1 MGVEESKDPKIQ
13 RIKDPNKKRKE
24 NNDSEQLSLVQFLCH
39 SREGGNLLQITQ
51 IPDQVRNDNSRK
63 NVIFM
68 ADQMKCPKC
77 GGEMEEG
84 IIGKQ
89 LQSLINWSQWR
100 RGVPPFI

>member
-1 MGVEESKDPKIQ
+1 
-13 RIKDPNKKRKE
+13 
-24 NNDSEQLSLVQFLCH
+24 
-39 SREGGNLLQITQ
+39 
-51 IPDQVRNDNSRK
+51 
-63 NVIFM
+63 M